1 LTDRRVRFTR
11 AAARHVKHEHTW
23 WLANRDYKDLFTSEL
38 QEAVRILGV
47 LPGAGTPYPRTP
59 VPGLRRIYVRAIG
72 CHLYYTF
79 DETEVT
85 IRALWPARRERGP
98 RLR

>member
-1 LTDRRVRFTR
+1 M
-11 AAARHVKHEHTW
+11 KQEHEW

-38 QEAVRILGV
+38 QDAITFLRT
-47 LPGAGTPYPRTP
+47 LPGAGTPYARTP
-59 VPGLRRIYVRAIG
+59 VSGLRRAYVRALG

-79 DETEVT
+79 DDSEV
-85 IRALWPARRERGP
+85 IVRAFWPARREHGP